1 MKIYGTAWL
10 AFCFLLGKTLGTLLG
25 KSIGLESDVG
35 GVGFAMLFLMIG
47 QAYGSKMAWFTPE
60 TQSGIRFW
68 SSIYIPVV
76 VAMAASSN
84 VHGALAGGFGAVIL
98 GVVVTLAAFSLVPLL
113 SKLGK

>member
-1 MKIYGTAWL
+1 MKIYGVALL
-10 AFCFLLGKTLGTLLG
+10 ALCYLTGKYLGTLLG
-25 KSIGLESDVG
+25 QALGLQSDVG

-47 QAYGSKMAWFTPE
+47 QAVGTRFAWFNAE
-60 TQSGIRFW
+60 TKSGIYFW

-84 VHGALAGGFGAVIL
+84 VQGALSGGLGAVMIGL
-98 GVVVTLAAFSLVPLL
+98 IVTLSAFFLVPLL